1 LDTGVAM
8 SFQGINEDL
17 IVELVDDCIQ
27 LDIGV
32 GYVACIG
39 SKEEADELIEFI
51 KKHYDKLRDE

>member
-1 LDTGVAM
+1 M